1 VSADVWVEFQEGRQ
15 MHDGNGNGNGTG
27 KANSKSDLTLLYV
40 EDDRMSQE
48 ILVRL
53 LKGLGYPK
61 LTVFEDSRNFLERVQ
76 ALPAVPDIVFLD
88 VQVGPLDGH
97 QMLKLL
103 RDDAAYKETKIIAMT
118 ASVMSSEVKELRD
131 AGFDGLVG
139 KPIMKRVFPEL
150 LQRIVDGE
158 SVWYV
163 S

>member
-1 VSADVWVEFQEGRQ
+1 MLNGS
-15 MHDGNGNGNGTG
+15 NGNGKGRDKLN
-27 KANSKSDLTLLYV
+27 LLYV

-53 LKGLGYPK
+53 LKGLGYPD
-61 LTVFEDSRNFLERVQ
+61 LIVFEDSRNFLERVK
-76 ALPAVPDIVFLD
+76 ALPSIPDIVFLD

-97 QMLKLL
+97 QMLKML
-103 RDDAAYKETKIIAMT
+103 RSDDTYKDTKIIAMT
-118 ASVMSSEVKELRD
+118 ASVMSAEVKELRD